1 MLRLRAQASIA
12 LQAGRLR
19 QDWGRRGVR
28 LGTAIW
34 QSSFCSWSYSKR
46 EDCLFFPGRLIVVPV
61 PFASVIGPLV
71 VWMIKK
77 DEDALVDDQ
86 GKEAVNFQISVAL
99 YCVLCL
105 SLVFV
110 LIGVFLIGALSLF
123 GLICVI
129 VAAMKANDGEP
140 FRYPLCI
147 RFIK

>member
-1 MLRLRAQASIA
+1 MTDPTAPTLPTLPPQTEAPTAPEAVPTKDERMWAMFCHLAA
-12 LQAGRLR
+12 LAG
-19 QDWGRRGVR
+19 
-28 LGTAIW
+28 
-34 QSSFCSWSYSKR
+34 F
-46 EDCLFFPGRLIVVPV
+46 VVPV

-77 DEDALVDDQ
+77 DEYALVDDQ

-105 SLVFV
+105 PLVFV

-140 FRYPLCI
+140 FHYPLCI